1 MALLDFLRIF
11 QTTEKFYAFCIILL
25 FQTQLSY
32 SNPYSDPAN
41 DHSANSSS
49 IKLSTPE
56 ECARECQDHE
66 KPKNCYY
73 TFHIEFY
80 TTQGP
85 ACDVE
90 TGRDQCIQGDGVEK
104 TLIPIN
110 RQLPGPLIKTCL
122 NDRIIVDVENAATGM
137 EVTIHW
143 HGIFQNGFQYYDG
156 VPYVTQCPIA
166 SSSTFRYD
174 FVVKNSG
181 THWYHSHIWTHL
193 LDGQYGPLIIQDP
206 PSKNPHRDLYDKD
219 EIIIFLSDWMHE
231 LSLERYP
238 GWVRHNPGQ
247 LPENILINGL
257 GNYTD
262 PVTGQTTNGSLT
274 EYTVKKGERHRIRL
288 INSFSTV
295 CVGELRIEGH
305 KLVVIAQDGAN
316 VKPKTVDKIISSSGE
331 RVDFI
336 LTANQSVDSYWIQ
349 VRGIGACASSQ
360 IQQLA
365 ILRYDGGPTVPTTP
379 LLTYNDT
386 VNSVTYNSLNG
397 TECNT
402 NNTQNAVCANQV
414 EAFDTDP
421 DLLKVEPDER
431 YILPLWFFVY
441 NQDGDKKLFRPNK
454 YPRYFSSAADSE
466 VAATFNNI
474 SHVEPSAPLLSQRS
488 SRETICKENVQ
499 NDCTE
504 PCTCAD
510 VINAK
515 LNNIVEL
522 VIYDEVPQPGLYHPF
537 HLHGYEF
544 RVFSMGDFGGRN
556 ISRSDI
562 EGVIDQHTQRLKNK
576 EYSNPPGK
584 DTIKLI
590 NGGYAIIRFKA
601 DNPGWWLLHCHFTWH
616 QITGME
622 LIIHVG
628 DKSDLPPVPR
638 GFPVCN
644 NWRPAVDTL
653 KDFYNL

>member
-1 MALLDFLRIF
+1 MPLTSYNLEKLSTKKLSNGKL
-11 QTTEKFYAFCIILL
+11 TTYWG
-25 FQTQLSY
+25 
-32 SNPYSDPAN
+32 PAN

-56 ECARECQDHE
+56 DNE

-85 ACDVE
+85 NTWFTFLLIGNRNDI
-90 TGRDQCIQGDGVEK
+90 GK
-104 TLIPIN
+104 LYNYHTL
-110 RQLPGPLIKTCL
+110 QTCL

-166 SSSTFRYD
+166 SSSTFS
-174 FVVKNSG
+174 FV
-181 THWYHSHIWTHL
+181 L
-193 LDGQYGPLIIQDP
+193 GP
-206 PSKNPHRDLYDKD
+206 
-219 EIIIFLSDWMHE
+219 
-231 LSLERYP
+231 
-238 GWVRHNPGQ
+238 
-247 LPENILINGL
+247 
-257 GNYTD
+257 
-262 PVTGQTTNGSLT
+262 
-274 EYTVKKGERHRIRL
+274 
-288 INSFSTV
+288 
-295 CVGELRIEGH
+295 
-305 KLVVIAQDGAN
+305 
-316 VKPKTVDKIISSSGE
+316 
-331 RVDFI
+331 
-336 LTANQSVDSYWIQ
+336 
-349 VRGIGACASSQ
+349 
-360 IQQLA
+360 
-365 ILRYDGGPTVPTTP
+365 
-379 LLTYNDT
+379 
-386 VNSVTYNSLNG
+386 
-397 TECNT
+397 
-402 NNTQNAVCANQV
+402 
-414 EAFDTDP
+414 
-421 DLLKVEPDER
+421 
-431 YILPLWFFVY
+431 
-441 NQDGDKKLFRPNK
+441 
-454 YPRYFSSAADSE
+454 AAGSE

-474 SHVEPSAPLLSQRS
+474 SYVEPSAPLLSQRS
-488 SRETICKENVQ
+488 SCQTICKENVQ

-504 PCTCAD
+504 PCTCSD

-522 VIYDEVPQPGLYHPF
+522 VIYDEVPLPGLYHPF

-562 EGVIDQHTQRLKNK
+562 EGVIDQHTQRLKNG

-601 DNPGWWLLHCHFTWH
+601 NNPGWWLFHCHFTWH
-616 QITGME
+616 HITGMK
-622 LIIHVG
+622 LVIHVG